1 MATQTQEPEKPI
13 PTDQP
18 VEKQT
23 AEQVTV
29 HRPERVRL
37 SREETRARMKAFASE
52 REEAFVAAVRED
64 EG

>member
-1 MATQTQEPEKPI
+1 MATQTQEPQKPI

-18 VEKQT
+18 AERQPVEQL
-23 AEQVTV
+23 TV
-29 HRPERVRL
+29 QRPERVRL
-37 SREETRARMKAFASE
+37 SPEETRARMKAFATE

>member
-1 MATQTQEPEKPI
+1 MATQTRQPQKPE

-18 VEKQT
+18 VESQT
-23 AEQVTV
+23 TEQLTV

-37 SREETRARMKAFASE
+37 SREETRARMKAFATE
-52 REEAFVAAVRED
+52 REEGFVAAVRED